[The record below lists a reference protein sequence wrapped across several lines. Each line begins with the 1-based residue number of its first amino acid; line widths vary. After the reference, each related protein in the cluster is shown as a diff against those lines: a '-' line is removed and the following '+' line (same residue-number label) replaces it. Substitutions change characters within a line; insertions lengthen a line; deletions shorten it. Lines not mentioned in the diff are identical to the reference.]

1 MLIATAGQFSAK
13 LFDELGREH
22 EIVALADIQT
32 SSKAAD
38 VRILIARGNLMVTEA
53 VLKGLPGLQLVLKA
67 GSGLNTIDQ
76 VACRAHGVK
85 VIATGG
91 SERSVA
97 ELAVGLI
104 FACLRRLSYLDQC
117 VRNGN
122 FAAKHETTG
131 RLVAGRLVGILGFGG
146 IGRQAATILS
156 AIGAEVHVYDRSI
169 SHPEKQAL
177 LSEIKATAA
186 SSIED
191 LLSRSDVLSIHLPLN
206 ETTRNLLDED
216 RLRLLP
222 AGATVVNTSRAGIVS
237 PHALLGALE
246 DNRIG
251 AAGLDVHYEEE
262 GVSMDRIRTH
272 PNVIGT
278 PHIGAQT
285 FEAKDEIAN
294 RLVREV
300 RMFTDTETGRVEESV
315 C

>member
-1 MLIATAGQFSAK
+1 VLIATTGQFSAK
-13 LFDELGREH
+13 LFKELSHEH
-22 EIVALADIQT
+22 EIESLADIQN

-38 VRILIARGNLMVTEA
+38 VRVLIARGNLRVTEA
-53 VLKGLPGLQLVLKA
+53 VLLGLPGLELVLKA

-76 VACRAHGVK
+76 VACRARGVK

-97 ELAVGLI
+97 ELAVGLV
-104 FACLRRLSYLDQC
+104 FACLRRLSHLDLC

-131 RLVAGRLVGILGFGG
+131 GLVAGRSVGILGFGAT
-146 IGRQAATILS
+146 GRHTATILS

-169 SHPEKQAL
+169 SRPDKQAL
-177 LSEIKATAA
+177 LSEIQASAA

-191 LLSRSDVLSIHLPLN
+191 LLSCSDILLIHLPLN
-206 ETTRNLLDED
+206 DATRNLLGAD
-216 RLRLLP
+216 RLTLLP
-222 AGATVVNTSRAGIVS
+222 AGAIVVNTSRAGIVA
-237 PHALLGALE
+237 PHALLRALE

-272 PNVIGT
+272 PNVTST

-285 FEAKDEIAN
+285 VEAKDEIAN
-294 RLVREV
+294 RLVRQV
-300 RMFTDTETGRVEESV
+300 RLFADAKAGHVEANV